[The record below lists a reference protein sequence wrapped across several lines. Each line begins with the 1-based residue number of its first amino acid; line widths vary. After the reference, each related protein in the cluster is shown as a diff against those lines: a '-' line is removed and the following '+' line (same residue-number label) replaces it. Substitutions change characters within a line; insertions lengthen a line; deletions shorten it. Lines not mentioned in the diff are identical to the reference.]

1 MIQRKQSVFLFL
13 AVVANIIC
21 FCMPVGK
28 LKVAGIGVDTIIYNL
43 CTIDGNGTFSF
54 VSAPL
59 FVLLA
64 IETIIT
70 FATIFLYKNRKR
82 QITLCKWAM
91 FLLFLWYVAYA
102 VFAFMLPTEAYSA
115 FNTSFAAVLPLV
127 NILLVMMAKR
137 GIKADEALVR
147 ASERLR

>member
-13 AVVANIIC
+13 AVVANVIC
-21 FCMPVGK
+21 LCMPVGK

-43 CTIDGNGTFSF
+43 CTIDGNGIFSF

-59 FVLLA
+59 FILLA
-64 IETIIT
+64 IETVIT
-70 FATIFLYKNRKR
+70 FATIFLYRNRKL
-82 QITLCKWAM
+82 QITLCKWATV
-91 FLLFLWYVAYA
+91 LSFLWYVAYI
-102 VFAFMLPTEAYSA
+102 VMAFTLPTEDYSS

-127 NILLVMMAKR
+127 NILLVMMAKK

>member
-13 AVVANIIC
+13 AVVANVIC
-21 FCMPVGK
+21 LCMPVGK

-59 FVLLA
+59 FILLA
-64 IETIIT
+64 IETVIA
-70 FATIFLYKNRKR
+70 FATIFLYRNRKL
-82 QITLCKWAM
+82 QITLCKWSTV
-91 FLLFLWYVAYA
+91 LSFLWYVAYI
-102 VFAFMLPTEAYSA
+102 VMAFTLPTEDYSS

-127 NILLVMMAKR
+127 NILLVMMAKK

>member
-13 AVVANIIC
+13 AVMANVIC
-21 FCMPVGK
+21 LRMPVGK

-43 CTIDGNGTFSF
+43 CTIDGNGTLSF

-59 FVLLA
+59 FILLA
-64 IETIIT
+64 IETVIA
-70 FATIFLYKNRKR
+70 FATIFLYRNRKL
-82 QITLCKWAM
+82 QITLCKWSTV
-91 FLLFLWYVAYA
+91 LSFLWYVAYI
-102 VFAFMLPTEAYSA
+102 VMAFTLPTEDYSS

-127 NILLVMMAKR
+127 NILLVMMAKK